1 MIDNSFRQLLPKF
14 VSPLIGWYQRRN
26 LTPNQITV
34 LGLVGALLASLSIA
48 YKFYI
53 LGICLWWL
61 SRLLDGTDGIYAR
74 QSNMSSHFGAYLDFL
89 SDMAA
94 YGAMI
99 IGFKV
104 AFPEFTNLW
113 LLVLFL
119 YILCSVSALLCGN
132 VEKELGIQARDNRGL
147 RLGAGLAEAGETGI
161 AYTLMALFPQHMLL
175 WLYLWLGVLLATVA
189 ARTKLVYGFE
199 AKR

>member
-14 VSPLIGWYQRRN
+14 VSPLIRWYQRQN
-26 LTPNQITV
+26 LTPNQVTI
-34 LGLVGALLASLSIA
+34 LALVGALLAALSVA

-53 LGICLWWL
+53 FGICLWWI

-74 QSNMSSHFGAYLDFL
+74 QSNQTSHFGAYLDFL
-89 SDMAA
+89 LDMAA

-104 AFPEFTNLW
+104 ALPQYSILW
-113 LLVLFL
+113 SLVLLL

-132 VEKELGIQARDNRGL
+132 VEKELGVKPRDNRGL

-161 AYTLMALFPQHMLL
+161 AYTLMAVFPQHMII
-175 WLYLWLGVLLATVA
+175 WLYLWLGILTITVM
-189 ARTKLVYGFE
+189 ARTRLVYGFE
-199 AKR
+199 NR